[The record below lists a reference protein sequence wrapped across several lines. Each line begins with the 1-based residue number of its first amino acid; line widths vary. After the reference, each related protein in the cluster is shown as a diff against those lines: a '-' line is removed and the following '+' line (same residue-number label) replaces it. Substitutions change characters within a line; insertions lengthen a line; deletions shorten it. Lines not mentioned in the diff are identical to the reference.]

1 MTAQEFIKKGR
12 TFLIITIDDELLVKT
27 YKTNQI
33 GFNEE
38 NKNILEINEAEFNDY
53 ICIGYNTEVTDLCIS
68 HTDYNDGNTH
78 QVLIYDCNDWRSLEL
93 AYKKLSEIS
102 DKLNRMKKEIDNYIN
117 FVYYDMDDKRRTQNN

>member
-1 MTAQEFIKKGR
+1 MTAQEFIKKSR
-12 TFLIITIDDELLVKT
+12 TFLIIAIDDELLVKT

-33 GFNEE
+33 CFNEE
-38 NKNILEINEAEFNDY
+38 NENILDINEADFYDS

>member
-12 TFLIITIDDELLVKT
+12 TFLIITIADELLVRA
-27 YKTNQI
+27 YKSNQI
-33 GFNEE
+33 GFRKEHE
-38 NKNILEINEAEFNDY
+38 TILEINEAEFYDN

-68 HTDYNDGNTH
+68 HTEYDDGNTR

-93 AYKKLSEIS
+93 AYNKLMEIS
-102 DKLNRMKKEIDNYIN
+102 DRLSRMKKEIDNYIN